1 MSGTKRKPLIGVSA
15 CRKQIDPHPYNV
27 VGEKYIDGVV
37 DGADAMAMMIPPL
50 GRRLDIEELLGRVD
64 GLLLTGSPS
73 NIEPQHY
80 GGNNSVPPHDPHRDA
95 TTLKLLRR
103 AVERAIPLLAI
114 CRGCQEVNV
123 AYGGTLHP
131 QLDQVE
137 GLIRHRED
145 STRPLDEQYAPTH
158 KLELTDTGL
167 LASLAGTT
175 DVSVNSLHTQGVAKL
190 GAGLVVEATA
200 PDGLIEALSV
210 QGSAAFS
217 LAVQW
222 HPEWKVA
229 ENPFYLAIFRAFG
242 TACRQRMSGAI

>member
-1 MSGTKRKPLIGVSA
+1 MNRDHSKPLIGVSA

-64 GLLLTGSPS
+64 GLLLTGSSS

>member
-50 GRRLDIEELLGRVD
+50 GSRLDIEELLGRVD

>member
-15 CRKQIDPHPYNV
+15 CRKQIDPHPFNV

-50 GRRLDIEELLGRVD
+50 GSRLDIEELLSRVD
-64 GLLLTGSPS
+64 GLLLTGSSS

>member
-50 GRRLDIEELLGRVD
+50 GSRLDIEELLSRVD
-64 GLLLTGSPS
+64 GLLLTGSSS

>member
-1 MSGTKRKPLIGVSA
+1 
-15 CRKQIDPHPYNV
+15 
-27 VGEKYIDGVV
+27 
-37 DGADAMAMMIPPL
+37 GADAMAMMIPPL

-200 PDGLIEALSV
+200 PDGLIEAFSV

>member
-1 MSGTKRKPLIGVSA
+1 MNRDHSKPLIGVSA
-15 CRKQIDPHPYNV
+15 CRKQIDPHPFNV

-50 GRRLDIEELLGRVD
+50 GSRLDIEELLSRVD
-64 GLLLTGSPS
+64 GLLLTGSSS

-175 DVSVNSLHTQGVAKL
+175 DVSVNSLLTQGVAKL

>member
-1 MSGTKRKPLIGVSA
+1 MNRDHSKPLIGVSA
-15 CRKQIDPHPYNV
+15 CRKQIDPHPFNV

-50 GRRLDIEELLGRVD
+50 GSRLDIEELLSRVD
-64 GLLLTGSPS
+64 GLLLTGSSS

-200 PDGLIEALSV
+200 PDGLIEAFSV

-229 ENPFYLAIFRAFG
+229 ENSFYLAIFKAFG

>member
-50 GRRLDIEELLGRVD
+50 GSRLDIEELLSRVD

>member
-1 MSGTKRKPLIGVSA
+1 MNRDHSKPLIGVSA
-15 CRKQIDPHPYNV
+15 CRKQIDPHPFNV
-27 VGEKYIDGVV
+27 VGEKYIDSVV

-200 PDGLIEALSV
+200 PDGLIEAFSV
-210 QGSAAFS
+210 QGSVAFS

>member
-15 CRKQIDPHPYNV
+15 CRKQIDPHPFNV

-50 GRRLDIEELLGRVD
+50 GSRLDIEELLGRVD
-64 GLLLTGSPS
+64 GLLLTGSSS

-200 PDGLIEALSV
+200 PDGLIEAFSV

>member
-1 MSGTKRKPLIGVSA
+1 MNRDHSKPLIGVSA
-15 CRKQIDPHPYNV
+15 CRKQIDPHPFNV

-50 GRRLDIEELLGRVD
+50 GSRLDIEELLSRVD
-64 GLLLTGSPS
+64 GLLLTGSSS

>member
-1 MSGTKRKPLIGVSA
+1 MNRDHSKPLIGVSA

-50 GRRLDIEELLGRVD
+50 GSRLDIEELLSRVD
-64 GLLLTGSPS
+64 GLLLTGSSS

-200 PDGLIEALSV
+200 SDGLIEAFSV

>member
-1 MSGTKRKPLIGVSA
+1 M
-15 CRKQIDPHPYNV
+15 DPHPFNV

-200 PDGLIEALSV
+200 PDGLIEAFSV

>member
-15 CRKQIDPHPYNV
+15 CRKQIDPHPFNV

-200 PDGLIEALSV
+200 PDGLIEAFSV

>member
-1 MSGTKRKPLIGVSA
+1 MNRDHSKPLIGVSA
-15 CRKQIDPHPYNV
+15 CRKQIDPHPFNV
-27 VGEKYIDGVV
+27 VGEKYIDSVV

-229 ENPFYLAIFRAFG
+229 ENPFYLAIFRTFG

>member
-1 MSGTKRKPLIGVSA
+1 MSDTKRKPLIGVSA
-15 CRKQIDPHPYNV
+15 CRKQIDPHPFNV
-27 VGEKYIDGVV
+27 VGEKYIDSVV

-200 PDGLIEALSV
+200 PDGLIEAFSV

>member
-1 MSGTKRKPLIGVSA
+1 
-15 CRKQIDPHPYNV
+15 
-27 VGEKYIDGVV
+27 
-37 DGADAMAMMIPPL
+37 MAMMIPPL

-200 PDGLIEALSV
+200 PDGLIEAFSV

>member
-1 MSGTKRKPLIGVSA
+1 
-15 CRKQIDPHPYNV
+15 
-27 VGEKYIDGVV
+27 GEKYIDGVV

-200 PDGLIEALSV
+200 PDGLIEAFSV

>member
-15 CRKQIDPHPYNV
+15 CRKQIDPHPFNV

-50 GRRLDIEELLGRVD
+50 GSRLDIEELLGRVD
-64 GLLLTGSPS
+64 GLLLTGSSS

>member
-1 MSGTKRKPLIGVSA
+1 MNRDHSKPLIGVSA
-15 CRKQIDPHPYNV
+15 CRKQIDPHPFNV

-222 HPEWKVA
+222 HPEWKVM
-229 ENPFYLAIFRAFG
+229 EIPFYKAILETFGKTCFNRAN
-242 TACRQRMSGAI
+242 TK

>member
-1 MSGTKRKPLIGVSA
+1 MSGTKRNPLIGVSA
-15 CRKQIDPHPYNV
+15 CRKQIDPHPFNV

-50 GRRLDIEELLGRVD
+50 GSRLDIEELLSRVD
-64 GLLLTGSPS
+64 GLLLTGSSS

-200 PDGLIEALSV
+200 PDGLIEAFSV

-229 ENPFYLAIFRAFG
+229 ENSFYLAIFKAFG

>member
-1 MSGTKRKPLIGVSA
+1 MSGTKRKPLVGVSA

-64 GLLLTGSPS
+64 GLLLTGSSS

>member
-1 MSGTKRKPLIGVSA
+1 MSDAKRTPLIGISA
-15 CRKQIDPHPYNV
+15 CRKQIDPHPFNI
-27 VGEKYIDGVV
+27 VGEKYINGIV
-37 DGADAMAMMIPPL
+37 DGADAMPMMIPPL
-50 GRRLDIEELLGRVD
+50 GDRLDIEELLGRVD

-80 GGNNSVPPHDPHRDA
+80 GGNDSVPPHDPYRDA

-145 STRPLDEQYAPTH
+145 SAWPLEQQYAPTH
-158 KLELTDTGL
+158 KLELRDGGL
-167 LASLAGTT
+167 LASLAGKKE
-175 DVSVNSLHTQGVAKL
+175 VSVNSLHTQGVAEL
-190 GAGLVVEATA
+190 GAGLLVEATA
-200 PDGLIEALSV
+200 SDGLIEAFSV
-210 QGSAAFS
+210 QNSAAFS

-222 HPEWKVA
+222 HPEWRVV
-229 ENPFYLAIFRAFG
+229 ENQFYLAIFRAFG
-242 TACRQRMSGAI
+242 AACRQRLAGIV

>member
-1 MSGTKRKPLIGVSA
+1 MNRDHSKPLIGVSA

-50 GRRLDIEELLGRVD
+50 GSRLDIEELLSRVD
-64 GLLLTGSPS
+64 GLLLTGSSS

-200 PDGLIEALSV
+200 PDGLIEAFSV

-229 ENPFYLAIFRAFG
+229 ENPFYLSIFRAFG

>member
-27 VGEKYIDGVV
+27 VGEKYIDSVV

>member
-1 MSGTKRKPLIGVSA
+1 MNKDHRTPLIGVSA
-15 CRKQIDPHPYNV
+15 CRKQIDPHPVNI
-27 VGEKYIDGVV
+27 VGEKYINGIV
-37 DGADAMAMMIPPL
+37 DGADAMPMMIPPL
-50 GRRLDIEELLGRVD
+50 GNRLDIEGLLGRVD

-73 NIEPQHY
+73 NIEPQYY
-80 GGNNSVPPHDPHRDA
+80 GGNESVPPHDPYRDA

-145 STRPLDEQYAPTH
+145 SAWPLEQQYAPTH
-158 KLELTDTGL
+158 KLELTDGGL
-167 LASLAGTT
+167 LASLAGKQE
-175 DVSVNSLHTQGVAKL
+175 VSVNSLHTQGVAEL

-200 PDGLIEALSV
+200 SDGLIEAFSV
-210 QGSAAFS
+210 QNSAAFS

-222 HPEWKVA
+222 HPEWKVV

-242 TACRQRMSGAI
+242 VACRQRLAGIV

>member
-15 CRKQIDPHPYNV
+15 CRKQIDPHPFNV

>member
-1 MSGTKRKPLIGVSA
+1 MSDTKRKPLIGVSA
-15 CRKQIDPHPYNV
+15 CRKQIDPHPFNI
-27 VGEKYIDGVV
+27 VGEKYINGIV
-37 DGADAMAMMIPPL
+37 DGADAMPMMIPPL
-50 GRRLDIEELLGRVD
+50 GDRLDIEELLGRVD

-73 NIEPQHY
+73 NIEPRHY
-80 GGNNSVPPHDPHRDA
+80 GGKNSVPPHDPHRDA

-123 AYGGTLHP
+123 AYGGTLHS

-145 STRPLDEQYAPTH
+145 SARPLEEQYAPTH

-167 LASLAGTT
+167 LASLGGTT
-175 DVSVNSLHTQGVAKL
+175 EVSVNSLHTQGVAEL
-190 GAGLVVEATA
+190 GTGLVVEATA
-200 PDGLIEALSV
+200 PDGLIEAFSV

-222 HPEWKVA
+222 HPEWKVV

-242 TACRQRMSGAI
+242 AACRQRLAGVV

>member
-1 MSGTKRKPLIGVSA
+1 
-15 CRKQIDPHPYNV
+15 
-27 VGEKYIDGVV
+27 
-37 DGADAMAMMIPPL
+37 MAMMIPPL

-200 PDGLIEALSV
+200 PDGLIEAFSV

-229 ENPFYLAIFRAFG
+229 ENPFYLAIFKAFG

>member
-1 MSGTKRKPLIGVSA
+1 MSGTKRKPLVGVSA
-15 CRKQIDPHPYNV
+15 CRKQIDPHPFNV

-200 PDGLIEALSV
+200 PDGLIEAFSV

>member
-1 MSGTKRKPLIGVSA
+1 MNRDHSKPLIGVSA

-50 GRRLDIEELLGRVD
+50 GSRLDIEELLSRVD
-64 GLLLTGSPS
+64 GLLLTGSSS

-123 AYGGTLHP
+123 AYGGTLPP

-200 PDGLIEALSV
+200 PDGLIEAFSV

>member
-27 VGEKYIDGVV
+27 VGEKYIDSVV

-200 PDGLIEALSV
+200 PDGLIEAFSV

>member
-15 CRKQIDPHPYNV
+15 CRKQIDPHPFNV
-27 VGEKYIDGVV
+27 VGEKYIDSVV